1 MTFEVYIQGL
11 FPMTIPSATLA
22 SIMLNR
28 SIVASSETTALTAK
42 QQRLAYADICMY
54 FAKSPSQ
61 YTGVKDSDNGWS
73 HSEGSSS
80 FTSAD
85 KAAYRK
91 EANLIYME
99 YSDPAYTSGL
109 KIKSLHGTPYYHDCI

>member
-1 MTFEVYIQGL
+1 MTFEAYIQGL

-28 SIVASSETTALTAK
+28 GIAALSETDTLTAK
-42 QQRLAYADICMY
+42 EQRLAYADICMY

-61 YTGVKDSDNGWS
+61 FSGVKDSDNGWS

-80 FTSAD
+80 FTASD

-91 EANLIYME
+91 EANSIYAE
-99 YSDPAYTSGL
+99 YSDPLYTSGL
-109 KIKSLHGTPYYHDCI
+109 KIRSLNGTAYYHDY